1 MHSRISIGMCNQCCF
16 LHQWQGVAGTVTE
29 NGVCGITAVCTRGNA
44 RTHTSM
50 GKVGCHVRT
59 TIDLLLRD
67 ELQPDWRAGDCASTA
82 DGKELG
88 VGSCQLVEDR

>member
-1 MHSRISIGMCNQCCF
+1 
-16 LHQWQGVAGTVTE
+16 
-29 NGVCGITAVCTRGNA
+29 
-44 RTHTSM
+44 M

-88 VGSCQLVEDR
+88 VGSCELVEDRRLACRLRADNYNLGQSSLKLVHLAFDLRPGLRHEMAWRV